1 MAGGVTPIA
10 VKLSPSESVSL
21 SSRVDDP
28 LAVRVT
34 VPASSTVSVS
44 LTVRGMS
51 LTGLIV
57 MVIVTA
63 VSYTHLTLPTI
74 E

>member
-1 MAGGVTPIA
+1 M
-10 VKLSPSESVSL
+10 SL

-34 VPASSTVSVS
+34 VPASSKVSVS

-57 MVIVTA
+57 MLIVTVFPSTVPSLA
-63 VSYTHLTLPTI
+63 L
-74 E
+74 

>member
-1 MAGGVTPIA
+1 MGEVTPIA

-34 VPASSTVSVS
+34 VPASSTFSVS
-44 LTVRGMS
+44 LTVKGIS
-51 LTGLIV
+51 LTGFIV
-57 MVIVTA
+57 M
-63 VSYTHLTLPTI
+63 
-74 E
+74 

>member
-1 MAGGVTPIA
+1 MGGVTPIA

-34 VPASSTVSVS
+34 VPASSTVRVS
-44 LTVRGMS
+44 LTVRGIS
-51 LTGLIV
+51 LTGLMV
-57 MVIVTA
+57 MVIVTVFPSTVPSLA
-63 VSYTHLTLPTI
+63 L
-74 E
+74 

>member
-1 MAGGVTPIA
+1 M
-10 VKLSPSESVSL
+10 SL

-34 VPASSTVSVS
+34 VPASFTVRVS
-44 LTVRGMS
+44 LTVVGIS

-57 MVIVTA
+57 MVTVTVFPSTVPSLDLYLK
-63 VSYTHLTLPTI
+63 VSVVVLDPL
-74 E
+74 